1 MRNLFTLTLFLCCSL
16 AVAFSQTT
24 VFLSPSQDNTL
35 FEDPTG
41 QISNGSGIYLFAG
54 RTAQTSNFLRRG
66 LLAFPIQD
74 SIPAGATITQV
85 ELALTMSK
93 SISNAIPISLHRV
106 TTAWGEGAS
115 DADGEEGAGAQALA
129 DDATWTFAKYDTA
142 SWATPGGDFIA
153 TASGTQSVNDL
164 GTYLW
169 SDPMMNADVQFWLD
183 STDVNHGWLIL
194 GSETGITAKR
204 FDSRENTNVS
214 SRPRLEITYEIGT
227 SSIDRENMRPLKLYP
242 NPADRMV
249 QFELPEYGES
259 NIRILSANGQQ
270 LRSLTSR
277 NQSLQLEIADLPN
290 GFYTIVVTQNGKY
303 FRSILSKN

>member
-1 MRNLFTLTLFLCCSL
+1 MRHLFTLTLCLCCTFS
-16 AVAFSQTT
+16 VAFSQTT

-41 QISNGSGIYLFAG
+41 QLSNGAGSYLFAG
-54 RTAQTSNFLRRG
+54 KTAQANNSLRRG

-93 SISNAIPISLHRV
+93 SISGAIPISLHRV

-115 DADGEEGAGAQALA
+115 AASGEEGAGAQAVA

-142 SWATPGGDFIA
+142 SWTSPGGDFIA
-153 TASGTQSVNDL
+153 TASGSQSVNDL

-169 SDPMMNADVQFWLD
+169 SDSMMNADVQFWLD

-194 GSETGITAKR
+194 GSETGISAKR
-204 FDSRENTNVS
+204 FDSRENTNAAA
-214 SRPRLEITYEIGT
+214 RPRLEVTYEIGT
-227 SSIDRENMRPLKLYP
+227 SAIDRENIRPLKLYP

-249 QFELPEYGES
+249 QFEMPEYGEV
-259 NIRILSANGQQ
+259 NIQLLSASGQQ

-277 NQSLQLEIADLPN
+277 NQSIELDVSALPS
-290 GFYTIVVTQNGKY
+290 GFYTIIAHQNGKY
-303 FRSILSKN
+303 YRSVLSKN